1 MIVTVAWQSTYR
13 YSSAVRQVHNEL
25 RVLPA
30 IRDGQRR
37 LDATLVT
44 DPPARLEVLTDAF
57 GNEYHYFDLLGEV
70 TQFSA
75 TLHATVETA
84 TDVVR
89 EAQPSTLMQYL
100 MRQPTHRSPFDPRI
114 GALLR
119 EAGAHGGPLSVANR
133 VMSLMSDRFQFELG
147 HTSVEDTALGL
158 LDLGHGVCQDF
169 THLMLAILRMGGVPA
184 RYVSGYLAPSTGST
198 TGDAS
203 HAWLQVYSDGAWHGF
218 DPSNGQ
224 HQDER
229 YVVCSVGRDY
239 DDVPPLR
246 GSFRGAAEQDWQA
259 RVEVGS
265 TAGPNRVQQVQQQQQ
280 Q

>member
-1 MIVTVAWQSTYR
+1 MIVAVEWHSTYR

-37 LDATLVT
+37 LEYTLTT
-44 DPPARLEVLTDAF
+44 DPPARLQLLTDAF
-57 GNEYHYFDLLGEV
+57 GNEYHYFDLLGQI
-70 TQFSA
+70 TQFTA
-75 TLHATVETA
+75 TLRATVDTA
-84 TDVVR
+84 SDLVR
-89 EAQPSTLMQYL
+89 DPASSELTQFL
-100 MRQPTHRSPFDPRI
+100 MRQPTVRCPFDPRI

-133 VMSLMSDRFQFELG
+133 VMALMNDRFQFEVG

-158 LDLGHGVCQDF
+158 VDLGHGVCQDF
-169 THLMLAILRMGGVPA
+169 THLMLAILRMGGFPA
-184 RYVSGYLAPSTGST
+184 RYVSGYLAPSSGEAVA
-198 TGDAS
+198 DAS
-203 HAWLQVYSDGAWHGF
+203 HAWVQVYSDGAWHGF

-224 HQDER
+224 HQDAR
-229 YVVCSVGRDY
+229 YVVSGVGRDY

-259 RVEVGS
+259 RVAV
-265 TAGPNRVQQVQQQQQ
+265 AAHQQQQQ
-280 Q
+280 

>member
-1 MIVTVAWQSTYR
+1 MIVAVEWHSTYR

-37 LDATLVT
+37 LEYTLTT
-44 DPPARLEVLTDAF
+44 DPPARLQLLTDAF
-57 GNEYHYFDLLGEV
+57 GNEYHYFDLLGQI
-70 TQFSA
+70 TQFTA
-75 TLHATVETA
+75 TLRATVDTA
-84 TDVVR
+84 SDLVR
-89 EAQPSTLMQYL
+89 DPASSELTQFL
-100 MRQPTHRSPFDPRI
+100 MRQPTVRCPFDPRI

-133 VMSLMSDRFQFELG
+133 VMALMNDRFQFEVG

-158 LDLGHGVCQDF
+158 VDLGHGVCQDF
-169 THLMLAILRMGGVPA
+169 THLMLAILRMGGFPA
-184 RYVSGYLAPSTGST
+184 RYVSGYLAPSSGEAVA
-198 TGDAS
+198 DAS
-203 HAWLQVYSDGAWHGF
+203 HAWVQVYSDGAWHGF

-224 HQDER
+224 HQDAR
-229 YVVCSVGRDY
+229 YVVSGVGRDY

-259 RVEVGS
+259 RVAV
-265 TAGPNRVQQVQQQQQ
+265 AAQQQQQ